1 MSALL
6 EHKAIYLFAAIVLA
20 IATLLLLAHGL
31 WLEPLLIVVA
41 GLLAAGGLWR
51 NRQLLAAL
59 EQDASHLGDGDL
71 TRSIPV
77 EQQGQY
83 QLVARGLARMS
94 EDVGRTVSALMDT
107 SESMNLVA
115 ADLKQVS
122 DVAAKG
128 VASQE
133 QRTEEAASSMAQMVN
148 TVHDISANAAR
159 VASSVDEAKSRAVQG
174 GRVVTEAVGRI
185 NAMTEQISQSEQVIE
200 RLAHDA
206 ANISSIIDTISQ
218 VAEQTNLL
226 ALNAAIESARAGEHG
241 RGFAVVADEVR
252 NLAKRTSEAT
262 VEIQQQ
268 IQTLQA
274 GSREGVSVMH
284 ASVSLAEETRT
295 LVTEASE
302 ALEVIVSQV
311 SEITQMSHQIASA
324 SEHQQLVAE
333 LINDSISSI
342 SRQAAD
348 NAQNTNRN
356 NLASLKLFNMSQEI
370 GSLLNRF
377 HIDRSR
383 KDTIKSFVS
392 WGPTLDVGMAEI
404 NRQHQ
409 RLISLINELHRAMQE
424 GYGIEVIKRIVQGLV
439 DYTANH
445 FSYEE
450 ELFARFGY
458 PHSQEHIAEHHKLV
472 TQVLEFQRRVDRG
485 EDVSDELMGF
495 LKAWLL
501 DHIQGSDRAYSDFLV
516 RMGAD

>member
-51 NRQLLAAL
+51 SRQLLAAL

-174 GRVVTEAVGRI
+174 GRVVNRGGRP
-185 NAMTEQISQSEQVIE
+185 NQCHDRTNQPE
-200 RLAHDA
+200 RTGD
-206 ANISSIIDTISQ
+206 
-218 VAEQTNLL
+218 
-226 ALNAAIESARAGEHG
+226 
-241 RGFAVVADEVR
+241 
-252 NLAKRTSEAT
+252 
-262 VEIQQQ
+262 
-268 IQTLQA
+268 
-274 GSREGVSVMH
+274 
-284 ASVSLAEETRT
+284 
-295 LVTEASE
+295 
-302 ALEVIVSQV
+302 
-311 SEITQMSHQIASA
+311 
-324 SEHQQLVAE
+324 
-333 LINDSISSI
+333 
-342 SRQAAD
+342 
-348 NAQNTNRN
+348 
-356 NLASLKLFNMSQEI
+356 
-370 GSLLNRF
+370 
-377 HIDRSR
+377 
-383 KDTIKSFVS
+383 
-392 WGPTLDVGMAEI
+392 
-404 NRQHQ
+404 
-409 RLISLINELHRAMQE
+409 
-424 GYGIEVIKRIVQGLV
+424 
-439 DYTANH
+439 
-445 FSYEE
+445 
-450 ELFARFGY
+450 
-458 PHSQEHIAEHHKLV
+458 
-472 TQVLEFQRRVDRG
+472 
-485 EDVSDELMGF
+485 
-495 LKAWLL
+495 
-501 DHIQGSDRAYSDFLV
+501 
-516 RMGAD
+516 